1 LAKIAM
7 PRTRSRFGSWT
18 VWAVFLALLL
28 FAAACGG
35 EQQPAGGGKG
45 APQSKGKL
53 VIGVTPWTSTIPP
66 TYVAKHILEDLG
78 YEVKLQDAE
87 VGVVFAGLAKGDIDI
102 FMDSWLPDMHRDY
115 MNQYGDKIDDVAVS
129 YPDGVLGWVV
139 PAYSPANSIAD
150 LNKYKDRFGGKIYGI
165 DAGAG
170 MMKTS
175 REIIKAYGLDYELVE
190 GSEQAMLTMLEDAY
204 RNKRDI
210 VILGWRPHWMFAKY
224 DLKFL
229 EDPKGFWKSSE
240 VHVLVHK
247 GLDQK
252 APEAY
257 AFLKNWS
264 IPIGDVE
271 EMILKLELEKADPAQ
286 LAADWVNNN
295 KDKVE
300 AMLKDVK

>member
-1 LAKIAM
+1 VKK
-7 PRTRSRFGSWT
+7 GWWK
-18 VWAVFLALLL
+18 VCALLVVL
-28 FAAACGG
+28 LISAAACSGG
-35 EQQPAGGGKG
+35 QQPVDEGKG
-45 APQSKGKL
+45 GSQSKGKL
-53 VIGVTPWTSTIPP
+53 VFGVTPWTSTIPP

-87 VGVVFAGLAKGDIDI
+87 VGVVFAGLAKGDVDI
-102 FMDSWLPDMHRDY
+102 FMDSWLPDMHREFMD
-115 MNQYGDKIDDVAVS
+115 QYGEKIDDVAVS
-129 YPDGVLGWVV
+129 YREGVLGWVV
-139 PAYSPANSIAD
+139 PAYSPANSIAE
-150 LNKYKDRFGGKIYGI
+150 LNQYKDRFGGKVYGI

-175 REIIKAYGLDYELVE
+175 KAIIEAYGLDYELVD

-204 RNKRDI
+204 SNKRDI
-210 VILGWRPHWMFAKY
+210 VILGWRPHWKFAKY

-257 AFLKNWS
+257 AFLKNWR
-264 IPIGDVE
+264 IPIEDVE
-271 EMILKLELEKADPAQ
+271 DMILRLELESADPTQ
-286 LAADWVNNN
+286 LAADWVENNQE
-295 KDKVE
+295 KVE